1 MSRFSTIRG
10 DVKALGSSAVPR
22 ALYESS
28 KRVGGHALLF
38 QRTASQRP
46 LRSALGL
53 PQASI
58 DSAAAGAALA
68 DAELICDVGL
78 LAFGERFPIESA
90 EDWLKDPQTG
100 QRWPQNYWWKIDIR
114 SDNRM
119 ADVKWTWEL
128 GRHRDLVVLARAH
141 FICADDPRWLNELT
155 RLLKLWLSANP
166 REASIHWYSNLEI
179 ALRLIAWDQVL
190 ALAGPSLPA
199 DVVSGME
206 THVAQARRHLLRDLP
221 YTVSSMKNN
230 HLLGDAL
237 GIQISYAMTGRPSSA
252 RGVRIADRLWNAQLD
267 RHMHEDGSMIEDSLS
282 YHRFVLEMLCVRR
295 MLGDQSP
302 RLTRDL
308 RNASRHLIDLGVMDG
323 PVPQFGDWD
332 EGRVLTSSNDPLDVA
347 NSAALGLALAGEPIE
362 ADWFTRFD
370 LLSWYAPKS
379 TSKTAEQKKVG
390 RAVNTV
396 GRFTRATTQHWKIWL
411 KSGIGA
417 SHGHADLGHV
427 SAQRDGQWILDDPGT
442 GTYNGPLHIRNG
454 FRTSAGHNVLR
465 IGGEDQLGPH
475 RAFRWQ
481 RSPWS
486 SVGTPLALGTL
497 DDNPAVLWGA
507 NSAFAHLSGVG
518 RSVRAVLAEADG
530 LVVVDW
536 TETEGIVDCEL
547 TIPLASGVDPESID
561 FKTSVGSW
569 TANEG
574 QDHPWV
580 GWHSPTYGSWIP
592 AAWIVADGTT
602 SGVSWW
608 SVGTTSQ
615 VVISGNSIAVGNRT
629 LDIDWRPES
638 ILLSFN
644 DDVGNTVTGV
654 IRSVQE

>member
-1 MSRFSTIRG
+1 MSRFSTIRS
-10 DVKALGSSAVPR
+10 DVKALGSSAVAR

-38 QRTASQRP
+38 QRTTSQQP

-53 PQASI
+53 PQTEI
-58 DSAAAGAALA
+58 DSAAASAALS

-90 EDWLKDPQTG
+90 ADWIKDPRTG

-114 SDNRM
+114 SENRM

-141 FICADDPRWLNELT
+141 YICADDPRWLNELT
-155 RLLKLWLSANP
+155 RLLELWLSANP

-179 ALRLIAWDQVL
+179 ALRLIAWDQML

-206 THVAQARRHLLRDLP
+206 AHVAQARRHLLRDLP

-237 GIQISYAMTGRPSSA
+237 GIQLSYAMTGRSSSA
-252 RGVRIADRLWNAQLD
+252 KGARISNRIWNAQLD
-267 RHMHEDGSMIEDSLS
+267 RHMHDDGSMIEDSLS

-308 RNASRHLIDLGVMDG
+308 RNAAHHLIDLGVMDG

-332 EGRVLTSSNDPLDVA
+332 EGRVLTSSDDPLDVA

-362 ADWFTRFD
+362 EDWFRRFD
-370 LLSWYAPKS
+370 LISWYAPKS
-379 TSKTAEQKKVG
+379 TTRIPRQKEDARGVS
-390 RAVNTV
+390 TI
-396 GRFTRATTQHWKIWL
+396 GRFSRATTQHWKIWL
-411 KSGIGA
+411 KSGRGA

-427 SAQRDGQWILDDPGT
+427 SAQRDGQWVLDDPGT
-442 GTYNGPLHIRNG
+442 GTYNGPLDIRNG

-486 SVGTPLALGTL
+486 SVGTPLSLGPRT
-497 DDNPAVLWGA
+497 DEPAVLWGA
-507 NSAFAHLSGVG
+507 NNAYAHLPGVG
-518 RSVRAVLAEADG
+518 RSVRAVIAAADG
-530 LVVVDW
+530 FVVVDW
-536 TETEGIVDCEL
+536 TETWEVVDFDL
-547 TIPLASGVDPESID
+547 AIPLAVGVDPESID
-561 FKTSVGSW
+561 FATSTGSW
-569 TANEG
+569 TAQQE
-574 QDHPWV
+574 QEEPWV
-580 GWHSPTYGSWIP
+580 GWHSSTYGSWVP
-592 AAWIVADGTT
+592 APWILVSGTT
-602 SGVSWW
+602 RGVGWW

-615 VVISGNSIAVGNRT
+615 VAIRGNSITVGNRT

-644 DDVGNTVTGV
+644 DDLGNIVTGV